1 MKQSNNVCLR
11 MIFEKF
17 VHGEI
22 IGDEMLLKLCW
33 IVDGFKVENTDV
45 GLYESVEAIE
55 YLIH

>member
-1 MKQSNNVCLR
+1 

-45 GLYESVEAIE
+45 GLYESVETVE